1 MSKAANKQLVLK
13 RKEEGASLIEYAVI
27 AALVVALAVAGFAT
41 LGGGLTTAFESI
53 RDTLITPPSSGG
65 GSGGGS
71 GG

>member
-41 LGGGLTTAFESI
+41 LGGGLEAAFDNIVE
-53 RDTLITPPSSGG
+53 TLTPAAPAQ
-65 GSGGGS
+65 
-71 GG
+71 

>member
-41 LGGGLTTAFESI
+41 LEGGLVTAFATI
-53 RDTLITPPSSGG
+53 VDALNGD
-65 GSGGGS
+65 
-71 GG
+71 

>member
-41 LGGGLTTAFESI
+41 LGGGLDTAFTNI
-53 RDTLITPPSSGG
+53 VNTLTGG
-65 GSGGGS
+65 GT
-71 GG
+71 

>member
-41 LGGGLTTAFESI
+41 LGEGLTTAFEGI
-53 RDTLITPPSSGG
+53 VEALTGGSSGG
-65 GSGGGS
+65 TGGT
-71 GG
+71 GGT

>member
-41 LGGGLTTAFESI
+41 FDGPLVAAFEAI
-53 RDTLITPPSSGG
+53 ATKLTGAAADIND
-65 GSGGGS
+65 
-71 GG
+71 

>member
-27 AALVVALAVAGFAT
+27 AALVVALAVAGFGV
-41 LGGGLTTAFESI
+41 LGEGLTTAFEGI
-53 RDTLITPPSSGG
+53 VDALTG
-65 GSGGGS
+65 GSGTGAGGT

>member
-41 LGGGLTTAFESI
+41 LGEGLDTAFTNIVNSL
-53 RDTLITPPSSGG
+53 TGG
-65 GSGGGS
+65 GT
-71 GG
+71 

>member
-41 LGGGLTTAFESI
+41 LGDGLTQAFKDI
-53 RDTLITPPSSGG
+53 RDTLITPPSPGG
-65 GSGGGS
+65 GAS
-71 GG
+71 

>member
-41 LGGGLTTAFESI
+41 LGGGLDAAFDRIVEI
-53 RDTLITPPSSGG
+53 LTPAAPTQ
-65 GSGGGS
+65 
-71 GG
+71 